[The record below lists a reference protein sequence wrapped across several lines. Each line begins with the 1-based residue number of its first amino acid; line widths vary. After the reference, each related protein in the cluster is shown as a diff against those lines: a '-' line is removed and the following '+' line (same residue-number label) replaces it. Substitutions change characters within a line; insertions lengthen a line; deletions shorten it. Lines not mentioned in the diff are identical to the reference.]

1 MNTRTVLDGHQG
13 KTEDPHHMVMVRA
26 LQLHHSK
33 TINDLLHLEWTGMM
47 IVIIEVCVLHH
58 KALLDMTIYLVDPV
72 ELVLRMGA
80 CRTAVHLRITSET
93 GGWGTYRLQTRA
105 TAA

>member
-1 MNTRTVLDGHQG
+1 MNTRTALDGHQG
-13 KTEDPHHMVMVRA
+13 KTEGPHHMVMVRA

-47 IVIIEVCVLHH
+47 IVIIEICVLH
-58 KALLDMTIYLVDPV
+58 KALLDMTIYLADPV

-80 CRTAVHLRITSET
+80 CQTAAHPRSTSET
-93 GGWGTYRLQTRA
+93 GGWGTYHRQTRA